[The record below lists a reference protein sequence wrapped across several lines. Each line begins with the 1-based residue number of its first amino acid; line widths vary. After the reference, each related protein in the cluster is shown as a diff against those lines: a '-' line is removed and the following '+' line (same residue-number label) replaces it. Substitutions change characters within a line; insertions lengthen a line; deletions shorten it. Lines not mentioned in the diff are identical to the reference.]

1 MISFEQV
8 GVSYESTPGG
18 GPGGERAHG
27 SVFTG
32 ATFRIPEGELVL
44 VVGPTGSG
52 KSTLLRCING
62 LVPHF
67 SGGTLH
73 GRVTVDGRDTRDHR
87 PRDLADLV
95 GFVVQDPM
103 SSFVTD
109 TVEEEIAYGMEALG
123 VDATAMRRRVEET
136 LDLLGLADVRGRPLR
151 DLSGGQQQ
159 RVAIGAVLAA
169 GPRILVLDEPTSALD
184 PVAAEDVLATLH
196 RLVHDLGIT
205 VVVAEHRLERVIH
218 HADRVVLIGD
228 GGVSGL
234 LDPAEA
240 MVSSPIYPPVIGLG
254 RALRWT
260 PLPLSIRDARRH
272 ATEMRATLTSTE
284 TSADG
289 HVVEG
294 AGMSREPAAH
304 VAGLSVRRG
313 GTVALRGVS
322 LEVRPGEVVA
332 VMGRNGAGKSTL
344 LASLVGQVRATAGS
358 VSLAGLDP
366 ARATPAQVVR
376 RAGMV
381 PQDPS
386 LILYAES
393 VADEC
398 EAADRDFDRPAGS
411 TAEVLERIVPGLDPG
426 QHPRDLSEGQ
436 RVSLAL
442 ALILASR
449 PGVVLLDEPT
459 RGLDYAAKRRL
470 VAVLRELSAAGHAV
484 LLATHDVELAA
495 EVATRV
501 VVLAEGEVVADGP
514 AAAVLAGSPAFAPQV
529 SKILH
534 PLHFLTVEQVVA
546 AVGAAS

>member
-1 MISFEQV
+1 MIVFDRVAVAYPVEQAGGSPAFERLVFENASFTV
-8 GVSYESTPGG
+8 
-18 GPGGERAHG
+18 
-27 SVFTG
+27 
-32 ATFRIPEGELVL
+32 PEGELVL

-52 KSTLLRCING
+52 KSTLLRCVNG

-67 SGGTLH
+67 SGGTLY
-73 GRVTVDGRDTRDHR
+73 GRVVVDGRDTREHR

-136 LDLLGLADVRGRPLR
+136 LDLLGLADVRNRPLR

-218 HADRVVLIGD
+218 HADRVILLGD
-228 GGVSGL
+228 GQVSGL

-254 RALRWT
+254 RALAWT
-260 PLPLSIRDARRH
+260 PLPLSVRDARR
-272 ATEMRATLTSTE
+272 RAKSLRESLAP
-284 TSADG
+284 ADD
-289 HVVEG
+289 
-294 AGMSREPAAH
+294 
-304 VAGLSVRRG
+304 VAGPLAIQAAPLVTASRVTVRRG
-313 GTVALRGVS
+313 AVVALRAVDVD
-322 LEVRPGEVVA
+322 VRPGEVA
-332 VMGRNGAGKSTL
+332 AIMGRNGAGKSTL
-344 LASLVGQVRATAGS
+344 LASLVGQLEPTSGRVRLGD
-358 VSLAGLDP
+358 LDP
-366 ARATPAQVVR
+366 VSATPAEVVR
-376 RAGMV
+376 HAGMV

-386 LILYAES
+386 LILYADS
-393 VADEC
+393 VAEECASADEDFRL
-398 EAADRDFDRPAGS
+398 APGTTSGVLDRIA
-411 TAEVLERIVPGLDPG
+411 PGLARD

-436 RVSLAL
+436 RVCLAL
-442 ALILASR
+442 AIILASG
-449 PGVVLLDEPT
+449 PEAVLLDEPT
-459 RGLDYAAKRRL
+459 RGLDYSAKRRL
-470 VAVLRELSAAGHAV
+470 VTVLRDLALAGRAV
-484 LLATHDVELAA
+484 LLATHDVELVA

-501 VVLAEGEVVADGP
+501 IVLADGEVVADGA

-529 SKILH
+529 AKILH
-534 PLHFLTVEQVVA
+534 PLRLLTVDEVVA

>member
-1 MISFEQV
+1 MISFDAV
-8 GVSYESTPGG
+8 GVSYGDEDGHTSGPEASTT
-18 GPGGERAHG
+18 
-27 SVFTG
+27 VFSG
-32 ATFRIPEGELVL
+32 ATFRVPEGELVL

-73 GRVTVDGRDTRDHR
+73 GTVTVAGRDTRTHR

-95 GFVVQDPM
+95 GFVVQDPL

-136 LDLLGLADVRGRPLR
+136 LDLLGLADVRSRPLR

-218 HADRVVLIGD
+218 HADHVVLIGD
-228 GGVSGL
+228 GQVSGL

-240 MVSSPIYPPVIGLG
+240 MVTSPIYPPIIGLG
-254 RALRWT
+254 RALRWS
-260 PLPLSIRDARRH
+260 PLPLSIRDARRR
-272 ATEMRATLTSTE
+272 AGEVRESLSALPAAPTELTAVDGAAVAR
-284 TSADG
+284 ADG
-289 HVVEG
+289 LV
-294 AGMSREPAAH
+294 
-304 VAGLSVRRG
+304 VRRG
-313 GTVALRGVS
+313 SVVALRSVS
-322 LEVRPGEVVA
+322 VTVGRGEVVA

-344 LASLVGQVRATAGS
+344 LSAMVGQVRPTDGS
-358 VSLAGLDP
+358 VRLGTLDP
-366 ARATPAQVVR
+366 GRSQPAEIVR

-398 EAADRDFDRPAGS
+398 AAADRDFALPAGT
-411 TAEVLERIVPGLDPG
+411 TAAVLERIVPDLDPA

-442 ALILASR
+442 AVVLASE
-449 PGVVLLDEPT
+449 PDVVLLDEPT

-470 VAVLRELSAAGHAV
+470 VELLRQLATRGHAV
-484 LLATHDVELAA
+484 VLATHDVELAA

-501 VVLAEGEVVADGP
+501 VVLAEGEVVADGSAP
-514 AAAVLAGSPAFAPQV
+514 GVLSGSPAFAPQV

-534 PLHFLTVEQVVA
+534 PLHFLTVDQVVA
-546 AVGAAS
+546 ATGAAS

>member
-1 MISFEQV
+1 MIEFERV
-8 GVSYESTPGG
+8 GVGYAVEPVGEPGAV
-18 GPGGERAHG
+18 ERL
-27 SVFTG
+27 VFED
-32 ATFRIPEGELVL
+32 ATFTVPEGEMVL

-73 GRVTVDGRDTRDHR
+73 GRVRVDGRDTRGHR

-95 GFVVQDPM
+95 GFVVQDPA

-136 LDLLGLADVRGRPLR
+136 LDLLGLADVRSRPLR

-218 HADRVVLIGD
+218 HADGVILLGN
-228 GGVSGL
+228 GQVSGL
-234 LDPAEA
+234 LEPAEA

-254 RALRWT
+254 RALGWS
-260 PLPLSIRDARRH
+260 PLPLSVRDARR
-272 ATEMRATLTSTE
+272 RAGDLRERLAGGAPDQGSAAPDQVPVLT
-284 TSADG
+284 A
-289 HVVEG
+289 
-294 AGMSREPAAH
+294 SR
-304 VAGLSVRRG
+304 LSVRRG
-313 GTVALRGVS
+313 AVVALRDVD
-322 LEVRPGEVVA
+322 VTVNRGEVVA

-344 LASLVGQVRATAGS
+344 LASLVGQVTPSSGRALLGE
-358 VSLAGLDP
+358 LDP
-366 ARATPAQVVR
+366 AKAAPDEIVR

-386 LILYAES
+386 LILYADS
-393 VADEC
+393 VGDEC
-398 EAADRDFDRPAGS
+398 TSADADFGLPAGTTS
-411 TAEVLERIVPGLDPG
+411 AVLDRIAPGLERDA
-426 QHPRDLSEGQ
+426 HPRDLSEGQ
-436 RVSLAL
+436 RVCLAL
-442 ALILASR
+442 ALVLASG
-449 PGVVLLDEPT
+449 PEAVLLDEPT

-470 VAVLRELSAAGHAV
+470 TAVLRGLSAEGHAV
-484 LLATHDVELAA
+484 VLATHDVELAA
-495 EVATRV
+495 ELATRV
-501 VVLAEGEVVADGP
+501 LVLADGEIVADGQ
-514 AAAVLAGSPAFAPQV
+514 AATVLAGSPAFAPQV
-529 SKILH
+529 AKILH
-534 PLHFLTVEQVVA
+534 PLRFLTVDDVVA